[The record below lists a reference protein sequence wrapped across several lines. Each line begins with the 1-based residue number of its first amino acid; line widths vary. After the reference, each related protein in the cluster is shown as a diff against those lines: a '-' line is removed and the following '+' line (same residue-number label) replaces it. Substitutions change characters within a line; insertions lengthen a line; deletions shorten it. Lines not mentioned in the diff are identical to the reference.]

1 MDDIRG
7 RSGLLWLIFGPF
19 CRISSFDK
27 GNSDLTFTVRS
38 NLTKFGQNGHTLDK
52 VRYVTFGSQLRSEA
66 FAEGSLVKNCRCYPV
81 SWFDEEYRP
90 R

>member
-38 NLTKFGQNGHTLDK
+38 NLTKFGQNGHTLGK
-52 VRYVTFGSQLRSEA
+52 VRYVAFGNQLRSEESS
-66 FAEGSLVKNCRCYPV
+66 EGI
-81 SWFDEEYRP
+81 
-90 R
+90 